1 MSAALYAIAPQD
13 VARGCAGGFGLFD
26 PLVPVSEHVERGLRQ
41 VPQCCWQSAV
51 ALAAA
56 SFSVLPVATSK
67 CREPLAS
74 AMAAHVFWNRYTT
87 LQSLPYLL
95 HAAMASWAA
104 APELVL
110 F

>member
-1 MSAALYAIAPQD
+1 
-13 VARGCAGGFGLFD
+13 
-26 PLVPVSEHVERGLRQ
+26 
-41 VPQCCWQSAV
+41 
-51 ALAAA
+51 
-56 SFSVLPVATSK
+56 
-67 CREPLAS
+67 
-74 AMAAHVFWNRYTT
+74 MAAHVFWNRYTT